1 LAPYLQIIDSKGSHF
16 NVSKYHHL
24 ALEDGTYGFAGNTL
38 NQKLFR
44 SNETINKMNNVMKR
58 GLYAPYSDAGNY
70 YVVKS
75 NGDKILAH
83 VFSNIKNP

>member
-1 LAPYLQIIDSKGSHF
+1 MQIIDSKGSHF
-16 NVSKYHHL
+16 NVSKYHNL
-24 ALEDGTYGFAGNTL
+24 ALEDGTYGFAGDTL
-38 NQKLFR
+38 NRKLFR
-44 SNETINKMNNVMKR
+44 SNETINKMNKVMKR

-83 VFSNIKNP
+83 AIANFNNP

>member
-1 LAPYLQIIDSKGSHF
+1 MQIIDSKGSHF
-16 NVSKYHHL
+16 NVSKYHNL
-24 ALEDGTYGFAGNTL
+24 ALEKDGTYGFAGDTL

-44 SNETINKMNNVMKR
+44 SNETISKINKVIKK
-58 GLYAPYSDAGNY
+58 GFYSPFSDAGNY

-83 VFSNIKNP
+83 AFANFKKP